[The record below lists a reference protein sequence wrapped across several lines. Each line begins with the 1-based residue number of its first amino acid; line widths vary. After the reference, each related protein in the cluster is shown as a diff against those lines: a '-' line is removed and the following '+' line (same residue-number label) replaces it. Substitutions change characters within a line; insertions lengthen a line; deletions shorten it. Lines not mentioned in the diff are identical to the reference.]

1 MKRKVF
7 AYITHAR
14 RLLLFRHTDYP
25 EAGIQVPAGT
35 VADGEQPESAV
46 LREAF
51 EETGLA
57 GLELDLLLGET
68 VCDVKDLGLDE
79 VHHRYYY
86 HLRCTSDPPQAWRHW
101 ERDASDGSP
110 PIEFELFWAPLPDG
124 LPELLPA
131 HAAMLPRLLARLGLQ
146 QQGWEG

>member
-1 MKRKVF
+1 MKHKVF
-7 AYITHAR
+7 AYITHAG

-35 VADGEQPESAV
+35 VADGEQPEAAV

-51 EETGLA
+51 EETGLT

-68 VCDVKDLGLDE
+68 VCDASDLGLDE
-79 VHHRYYY
+79 VQHRTYY
-86 HLRCTSDPPQAWRHW
+86 HLRCSGDPPPVWRHW
-101 ERDASDGSP
+101 ECDASDGSP

-124 LPELLPA
+124 LPQLLPA
-131 HAAMLPRLLARLGLQ
+131 HAAMLPELLARLELI
-146 QQGWEG
+146 